1 MTAGVLLGLVV
12 VELPLIALHR
22 DHPPPAGE
30 PGMSDAF
37 WVSYVLL
44 WVLVVG
50 LLGLVLLL
58 YRQFGMSYLAPH
70 AQVSMQGLDVGSRAP
85 AVALEGLDGEER
97 GLTWGGSPNGLR
109 ARLMLFALPS
119 CSICVDLAGELQTL
133 PDQWPGVEFAWVDGS
148 AQAAARPAGGRRA
161 RVDRRHRARRRRPRA
176 VGRLRRAIRI
186 PRRRRR
192 RDRLEAAR
200 QLPS

>member
-1 MTAGVLLGLVV
+1 
-12 VELPLIALHR
+12 
-22 DHPPPAGE
+22 
-30 PGMSDAF
+30 MSDAF

-44 WVLVVG
+44 WILVAG

-85 AVALEGLDGEER
+85 AVALEGLDGAER

-109 ARLMLFALPS
+109 ARLMVFALPS

-133 PDQWPGVEFAWVDGS
+133 PEQWQGVEFAWVDGS
-148 AQAAARPAGGRRA
+148 AKPRPDRPVDDAPGWTVGTVPDDAAHEQWD
-161 RVDRRHRARRRRPRA
+161 VSA
-176 VGRLRRAIRI
+176 VPFAFLVAADGVIVSKRLINS
-186 PRRRRR
+186 R
-192 RDRLEAAR
+192 RDVEDQLAEA
-200 QLPS
+200 LPAPRVITVERGAAP

>member
-1 MTAGVLLGLVV
+1 
-12 VELPLIALHR
+12 
-22 DHPPPAGE
+22 
-30 PGMSDAF
+30 MSDAF

-50 LLGLVLLL
+50 LLALVLLL

-85 AVALEGLDGEER
+85 AVGLQGLDGAER

-119 CSICVDLAGELQTL
+119 CSICVDLAGELVTL
-133 PDQWPGVEFAWVDGS
+133 PEQWPGVEFAWVDGS
-148 AQAAARPAGGRRA
+148 AL
-161 RVDRRHRARRRRPRA
+161 PRA
-176 VGRLRRAIRI
+176 DRPVDAAPGWTVGIVPDDAAHEQWDVSAVPFAFLVAADGVIVSKRLVNS
-186 PRRRRR
+186 R
-192 RDRLEAAR
+192 RDVEDQLAEVLPAPRVITVERGAA
-200 QLPS
+200 P